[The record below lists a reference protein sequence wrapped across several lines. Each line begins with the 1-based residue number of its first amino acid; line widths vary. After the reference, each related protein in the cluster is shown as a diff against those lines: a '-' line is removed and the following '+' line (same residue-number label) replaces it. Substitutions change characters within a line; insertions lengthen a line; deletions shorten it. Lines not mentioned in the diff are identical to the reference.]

1 MGVHRNR
8 KGFTLVELLVVIA
21 IIAVLIGLLL
31 PAVQAAR
38 EAARR
43 SDCTNKMK
51 QLGLAALNYLDTR
64 QAFPNA
70 THNVNLRT
78 AIDGNGIWNRL
89 SFVVSLL
96 PFMEQNELYES
107 VIAYSR
113 NGQQPWS
120 GSAHSGGSMAGQ
132 PSPYVTRIPSLH
144 CASDSNVTSGGLGR
158 TSYHINRGDIWVNW
172 DWHENRGPGSN
183 GERRKI
189 TVSTV
194 TDGMSQTILFGEVAT
209 GVANSTNPKT
219 GVAWSVG
226 TNSPTTAPGPCF
238 AMAGGLTPGAVATW
252 GETGSR
258 WGDSVSIYT
267 QFFTVL
273 PPNTA
278 SCATGGNTENWG
290 IAHASSWH
298 PGGVNVAMCD
308 GSVRFIADSIDAGNP
323 ATGTPNAAAQG
334 YRGPSVWGVWGALG
348 TIDGGET
355 VR

>member
-1 MGVHRNR
+1 MRSFRGRR
-8 KGFTLVELLVVIA
+8 GFTLVELLVVIA
-21 IIAVLIGLLL
+21 IIGVLVGLLL

-38 EAARR
+38 ESARR

-51 QLGLAALNYLDTR
+51 QLGLAAQNYLDAR
-64 QAFPNA
+64 QLFPNA
-70 THNVNLRT
+70 THNVNIRT
-78 AIDGNGIWNRL
+78 AVNNNGIWNRL

-96 PFMEQNELYES
+96 PFMEQDDLYEN
-107 VIAYSR
+107 VIEYSK

-120 GSAHSGGSMAGQ
+120 GSAHSAGPRAGQ
-132 PSPYVTRIPSLH
+132 PSPYNTRLPALH
-144 CASDSNVTSGGLGR
+144 CASDPNVLAETLGR

-172 DWHENRGPGSN
+172 DWYENRGPGSN

-189 TVSTV
+189 NVAAV
-194 TDGMSQTILFGEVAT
+194 TDGLSQTILFGEVAT
-209 GVANSTNPKT
+209 GLNNSTDPRT

-226 TNSPTTAPGPCF
+226 TNSPTTAPAACF
-238 AMAGGLTPGAVATW
+238 AVSGGLPSGAVNTW
-252 GETGSR
+252 GAKGSR

-273 PPNTA
+273 GPNTA

-290 IAHASSWH
+290 IAHANSWH
-298 PGGVNVAMCD
+298 SGGVNVTMCD
-308 GSVRFIADSIDAGNP
+308 GSVRFVNDSIDAGNP
-323 ATGTPNAAAQG
+323 ATGTPNSGAQG